1 MHTCPTHTRAQELN
15 VPLRPFPTERS
26 VMLYNQCR
34 AHVVRARPPARP
46 PTRPPASHRPTRL
59 PCLTTLLLTPLTPP
73 HDP

>member
-46 PTRPPASHRPTRL
+46 PAHQ
-59 PCLTTLLLTPLTPP
+59 CLTARLAC
-73 HDP
+73 HA